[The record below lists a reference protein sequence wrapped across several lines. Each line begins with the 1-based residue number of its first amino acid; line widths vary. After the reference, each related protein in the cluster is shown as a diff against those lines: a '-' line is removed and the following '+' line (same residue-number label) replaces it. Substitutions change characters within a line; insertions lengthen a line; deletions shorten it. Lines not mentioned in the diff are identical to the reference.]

1 MLLEITLK
9 VFIFTFLNIINFN
22 HYQIMQNYNKVMNE
36 HVLKHMFKLIQLRK
50 KKNHIIQIK

>member
-1 MLLEITLK
+1 MLLKITLK

-36 HVLKHMFKLIQLRK
+36 NVLKHMFKLIQLRIK
-50 KKNHIIQIK
+50 KSYYTN